1 VPGRDELLENG
12 GELLRDLLEGS
23 LDSLVLGLVEMLNQR
38 LDRLLRRVEFLSPLE
53 QRVSLRREA
62 VVLVK
67 RLLVD
72 VLVLLQRLVDLSEPG
87 LNLRGEFPSV
97 SADGSTPYGR
107 HMLAH
112 LF

>member
-1 VPGRDELLENG
+1 MPGRDELLENG

-38 LDRLLRRVEFLSPLE
+38 LDRLLRRVEFFSPLE

-62 VVLVK
+62 VILVK

-72 VLVLLQRLVDLSEPG
+72 VLVLLQGLVDLSESG
-87 LNLRGEFPSV
+87 LNLGEFPSV
-97 SADGSTPYGR
+97 SRDGFYAIWPGTC
-107 HMLAH
+107 
-112 LF
+112 